1 MLQRI
6 WAVIQKE
13 FIAIVRDRS
22 TLMMIFMVPLV
33 QLLLFGYAINMNVD
47 HIPMVVADQSLDA
60 ASRAYVEAM
69 VSSTYFDV
77 VDYVLDED
85 GTIAAIDSGRAQAGL
100 VIPPDFCARVK
111 RGDAQALLLV
121 DGSDIFTSQSA
132 YDAGI
137 VIAQNHATELL
148 LDEVARSGQVA
159 EDENLMPLEAR
170 LRVLYNPNMEELW
183 FIIPGMLAMLL
194 QNQSIMMTA
203 AAIVREKEEGTIEQ
217 LLVTPIRSGELMLGK
232 IIPNIVI
239 VFGIMLLIIAMGIV
253 LFQVPFRGSFW
264 LLLWLAF
271 MYIFSGLGLGLLIS
285 TVSQNQRQTQQLVMA
300 ASLIGVVLG
309 GFIFPRYAMP
319 PVLRLVGNLFPLA
332 YFIPIARS
340 IMTKGVGIE
349 FLWGQ
354 VYALLAYIIVIFFVV
369 SNVFKQELD

>member
-6 WAVIQKE
+6 WAVMQKE

-22 TLMMIFMVPLV
+22 TLLMIFLVPLM

-47 HIPMVVADQSLDA
+47 HIPMVVADQSLDV

-69 VSSTYFDV
+69 ISSSYFDV
-77 VDYVLDED
+77 VEYVPDED
-85 GTIAAIDSGRAQAGL
+85 AAIGAIDSGRAQAGL
-100 VIPPDFCARVK
+100 IIPPDFGARVE

-121 DGSDIFTSQSA
+121 DGSDMFTSQSA
-132 YDAGI
+132 YDAGV
-137 VIAQNHATELL
+137 VIAQDHATELL
-148 LDEVARSGQVA
+148 LREAARSGQVTGGG
-159 EDENLMPLEAR
+159 NLLPLEAR
-170 LRVLYNPNMEELW
+170 IRVLYNPNMKEIW
-183 FIIPGMLAMLL
+183 FILPGILAMLL
-194 QNQSIMMTA
+194 QNQSITMTA

-239 VFGIMLLIIAMGIV
+239 VLGIMLIIIAMGIV
-253 LFQVPFRGSFW
+253 LFHVPFRGNFW

-300 ASLIGVVLG
+300 VSLIGIVLG
-309 GFIFPRYAMP
+309 GFMFPRYSMP

-354 VYALLAYIIVIFFVV
+354 VYALGIYIIVIFFVV

>member
-13 FIAIVRDRS
+13 FIAIVRDRG
-22 TLMMIFMVPLV
+22 TLMMILFVPLV

-47 HIPMVVADQSLDA
+47 HIPLVVADQSLDA

-69 VSSTYFDV
+69 VSSSYFDV
-77 VDYVLDED
+77 VDYVPDED
-85 GTIAAIDSGRAQAGL
+85 AAIASIDSGRAWVGL
-100 VIPPDFCARVK
+100 VIPPDFGARVA

-121 DGSDIFTSQSA
+121 DGSDMFTAQSA
-132 YDAGI
+132 YDAGA

-148 LDEVARSGQVA
+148 VSEVARSGQVTG
-159 EDENLMPLEAR
+159 EEGLMPLEAR

-183 FIIPGMLAMLL
+183 FVIPGILAMLL

-232 IIPNIVI
+232 IIPNIVVI
-239 VFGIMLLIIAMGIV
+239 LGIMLLIIATGIV
-253 LFQVPFRGSFW
+253 LFRVPFRGNFW

-285 TVSQNQRQTQQLVMA
+285 TISQNQRQTQQLVMA
-300 ASLIGVVLG
+300 AALIGAVLG
-309 GFIFPRYAMP
+309 GFLFPRYAMP
-319 PVLRLVGNLFPLA
+319 RMLRFVGNLFPLA

-340 IMTKGVGIE
+340 IMTKGVGIG

-354 VYALLAYIIVIFFVV
+354 VYALVVYIIVIFFVV